1 MSIFSIL
8 PTFEQAPWSYILVPL
23 IVSSSVVGFYYKPY
37 FYALVLHP
45 YEIYRGKRWHSL
57 LTSAFI
63 HRNWLHLLFN
73 VLMIYGLLFD
83 LFGCLKQEYSQKTAV
98 LLSPILIFILI
109 LLPNLVQSHH
119 KKEDFMFTTMGASG
133 LTFGLFGFSGL
144 FFPMES
150 IEQFIIPFV
159 SSFLHRWF
167 FLLFLLFLFTLLKRR
182 NLVNVYLHLYAY
194 IIGGVVALCTRPTS
208 IMEIYS
214 YLFGISQ

>member
-23 IVSSSVVGFYYKPY
+23 IVISSVVGFYYKPY

-144 FFPMES
+144 FFPIDEV
-150 IEQFIIPFV
+150 IRFIIPIV
-159 SSFLHRWF
+159 SNSVEKWF
-167 FLLFLLFLFTLLKRR
+167 FLLMVLYLFTRIRR
-182 NLVNVYLHLYAY
+182 SNLVNVYLHLYAY
-194 IIGGVVALCTRPTS
+194 LIGGALALIVRPAA
-208 IMEIYS
+208 IQEIYNN
-214 YLFGISQ
+214 YF